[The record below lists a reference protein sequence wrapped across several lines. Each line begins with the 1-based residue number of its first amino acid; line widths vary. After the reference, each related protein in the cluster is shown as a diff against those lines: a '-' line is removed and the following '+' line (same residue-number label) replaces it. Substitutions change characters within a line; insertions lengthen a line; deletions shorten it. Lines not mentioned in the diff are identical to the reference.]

1 MDVLG
6 HVFFSPRVES
16 LREAASAMEQER
28 ECILEM
34 IQSIQNS
41 QEMRN
46 ICAGEAADS
55 TIDGKKADLIHL
67 LNLCFSG
74 CSVSLSHC
82 DPVRLFFEVGWCCSL
97 RFPEDLKRT

>member
-1 MDVLG
+1 M
-6 HVFFSPRVES
+6 EA

-46 ICAGEAADS
+46 ISDGEAADS
-55 TIDGKKADLIHL
+55 RSFSDL
-67 LNLCFSG
+67 FR
-74 CSVSLSHC
+74 SV
-82 DPVRLFFEVGWCCSL
+82 L
-97 RFPEDLKRT
+97 RFSSTTVT